1 MNDKGFYPQGHS
13 TLNRINDSS
22 WLAAP
27 APREFDLPLS
37 SEAHPPHSR
46 PLSILKRLAW
56 LTFAASIMAGL
67 VTWGFHSRFGLLLLL
82 LLR

>member
-13 TLNRINDSS
+13 PLDHMQDRAWRTDQ
-22 WLAAP
+22 

-37 SEAHPPHSR
+37 RHARLLPTLR
-46 PLSILKRLAW
+46 RLAW
-56 LTFAASIMAGL
+56 MALAAMLLAGL